1 MFRVD
6 MAEKSPVFI
15 YKIALN
21 FIGTIYKIALNFIG
35 TKATGLKPIFLK
47 SPLKKWI

>member
-6 MAEKSPVFI
+6 MAEKSPVF
-15 YKIALN
+15 
-21 FIGTIYKIALNFIG
+21 IYKIALNFIG